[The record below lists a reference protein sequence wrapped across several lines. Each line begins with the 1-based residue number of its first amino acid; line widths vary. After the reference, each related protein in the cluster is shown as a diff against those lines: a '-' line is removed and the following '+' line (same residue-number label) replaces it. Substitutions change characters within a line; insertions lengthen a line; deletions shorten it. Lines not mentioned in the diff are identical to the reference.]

1 MRPNK
6 LKQLWRDDQ
15 PAFGAWL
22 NSCSP
27 LATEQLASLSF
38 DWLLVDG
45 EHSPS
50 TSSLRARCS
59 RPSPPVTPSPSPAS
73 PGTTSLRSKRIL
85 DAGAYGVVI
94 PWINSPQE
102 AEQAVRA
109 CRYPPDG
116 IRGFGPGRWTVYAGA
131 DFAAH
136 ANEEI
141 LCIIQIETV
150 QAVER
155 IDEILAVPG
164 VDVAMIGPADL
175 AMSMGIPLQPD
186 NPHPDHRAACAT
198 VLKACQRHKVVPGIF
213 TGTPEEAARRV
224 GEGWRFLPVGSDMT
238 YLLRAARTALRTARG
253 QA

>member
-27 LATEQLASLSF
+27 LATEQLASLGF

-45 EHSPS
+45 EHSPVDLLTTSQMFQAIS
-50 TSSLRARCS
+50 TSDTVPLARV
-59 RPSPPVTPSPSPAS
+59 PWNDLVAI
-73 PGTTSLRSKRIL
+73 KRVL

-131 DFAAH
+131 DFASH

-175 AMSMGIPLQPD
+175 AMSMGIPLLPD

-198 VLKACQRHKVVPGIF
+198 VLNACQRHKVVPGIF

-238 YLLRAARTALRTARG
+238 YLLRAATTALRTARG
-253 QA
+253 EA